1 MGRVAVL
8 GAGAWG
14 TALAH
19 LLAQKGVEIFLWG
32 RSPEKLR
39 FLTQNR
45 RSPYLPGISLHPEIR
60 CEPSLEAAVS
70 QSSILLITV
79 PSHAFRGLLKKL
91 SPFISSQTV
100 VAWGTKGFDPQ
111 SHRLLHEVVREV
123 LPLPQKEVAVFS
135 GPTFAF
141 EVARGLPT
149 AVTVASPDLSVAD
162 RVAEL
167 LYTPTFRPYTTSDV
181 VGVEVGGAIKNV
193 IAIAAG
199 VSDGLGFGANAR
211 AALITRGLAEIQR
224 FGMALGA
231 RRETFFGLAGVGD
244 LTLTC
249 NDDQSRNR
257 RLGLLLAQG
266 ISLEGAR
273 HRIGQ
278 EIEGVLTCR
287 LTYEKAEELGVEM
300 PITEQVYE
308 LLYRGRAPRE
318 AVERLLLR
326 ERKREFE

>member
-1 MGRVAVL
+1 MERVAVL

-19 LLAQKGVEIFLWG
+19 LLAGKGFRPLLWG
-32 RSPEKLR
+32 RSREKLHH
-39 FLTQNR
+39 LAKTGK
-45 RSPYLPGISLHPEIR
+45 SPYLPGVSLHPAIGL
-60 CEPSLEAAVS
+60 EPSLRAAVAR
-70 QSSILLITV
+70 SSILLVAV
-79 PSHAFRGLLKKL
+79 PSHAFRRLLERL
-91 SPFISSQTV
+91 APSISKQTV
-100 VAWGTKGFDPQ
+100 IAWGTKGFDPE
-111 SHRLLHEVVREV
+111 SRKLLHEVALEL
-123 LPLPQKEVAVFS
+123 LPKIPIAVFS
-135 GPTFAF
+135 GPTFAS

-149 AVTVASPDLSVAD
+149 AITVASPDPAVAD
-162 RVAEL
+162 RIAEL
-167 LYTPTFRPYTTSDV
+167 LYTPTFRPYTGDDV
-181 VGVEVGGAIKNV
+181 VGVEVGGAVKNV

-211 AALITRGLAEIQR
+211 TALITRGLAEIQR

-231 RRETFFGLAGVGD
+231 RGETFFGLAGVGD

-249 NDDQSRNR
+249 SDDQSRNR
-257 RLGLLLAQG
+257 RLGLLLAKG
-266 ISLEGAR
+266 VPLTEAKR
-273 HRIGQ
+273 RIGQ